1 MKHSLLKASALAG
14 LMIASSGAL
23 AEETQTPPAKAF
35 DDRIVRGVVGIGYY
49 LGGDK
54 VREVKFEKG
63 SDDSIKAGQGFS
75 LYGGILIRPKTLPI
89 EFQATIGRLSDT
101 INAKNGKLELKRN
114 VIDLA
119 AFYRIKNKY
128 RIGLGTTKHSS
139 IKYKGRKDGEG
150 SESLDFEDSNGV
162 FAEWGYIA
170 NPKVTL
176 GVRLTKQEYKSKPN
190 NYGETKDYSANS
202 IGAFASYNF

>member
-1 MKHSLLKASALAG
+1 MKYSVLKASAVAG
-14 LMIASSGAL
+14 LIIAGSGVQ
-23 AEETQTPPAKAF
+23 AEEKTKQVF
-35 DDRIVRGVVGIGYY
+35 DDRLIRGVIGIGYY
-49 LGGDK
+49 LGGTELNK
-54 VREVKFEKG
+54 EVTAKKG
-63 SDDSIKAGQGFS
+63 ENPSIKTGAGFD
-75 LYGGILIRPKTLPI
+75 LYAGILIRPKSIPF
-89 EFQATIGRLSDT
+89 EFQATVGRLSET
-101 INAKNGKLELKRN
+101 ERGKNGKLELKRN
-114 VIDLA
+114 TMNLA

-139 IKYKGRKDGEG
+139 IKYSSNVDGSSVKGI
-150 SESLDFEDSNGV
+150 DFEDSNGV

-190 NYGETKDYSANS
+190 YYGETKDYSANS